1 MPVGPVSIFS
11 RPRRW
16 AGEPPSGRFF
26 LAISR
31 SLFESDNLK
40 EVGENYFE
48 ATPRF
53 LCCRAA
59 RICTQINFP
68 PPGSHSDLGKCTWK
82 HPDRRSSCRQAV
94 FDSLYGDFT
103 KNRENKH
110 KPGMW
115 PEMGRVKR
123 GHPGATSTATTNQP
137 HKAAGAR
144 AVAVQR
150 SGVPLRSARLS
161 CGLSYSRHSWEQKSG
176 GS

>member
-1 MPVGPVSIFS
+1 MEGGAVSRGDKAEFEVAGPVGPVSIFS

-48 ATPRF
+48 ATHRI

-68 PPGSHSDLGKCTWK
+68 PPGSH
-82 HPDRRSSCRQAV
+82 
-94 FDSLYGDFT
+94 
-103 KNRENKH
+103 
-110 KPGMW
+110 
-115 PEMGRVKR
+115 
-123 GHPGATSTATTNQP
+123 
-137 HKAAGAR
+137 
-144 AVAVQR
+144 
-150 SGVPLRSARLS
+150 
-161 CGLSYSRHSWEQKSG
+161 
-176 GS
+176 